1 MTKEKVETMRIKNYN
16 VYFFLAML
24 IAVSVAT
31 FFVFKPFIIA
41 ILLASILAI
50 VFQRPYDFFLKLSR
64 GRRRLSAFLTSFI
77 ILLLI
82 IIPFTLIV
90 IMLGHE
96 IMASYESISSNGDF
110 YQKNIDPIVRMVQD
124 STLYEAFG
132 LSQVLNK
139 ETFAQYSRQIGE
151 FLLSFIQSAYLSVAH
166 VFLMIFAM
174 FFSLYYFFIDGKKF
188 VSKVMHISPLRD
200 SDENL
205 LVQKFVSIS
214 RSTIK
219 GTFVVSFL
227 QGLVGGMVFY
237 IAGVSSPVIWGIV
250 MMFLSLIPMLGSSIV
265 WFPAGI
271 IMLLLGN
278 VWQGV
283 FILVAG
289 FAVISLLDNI
299 LKPAL
304 VGKDAQLHPL
314 LILFAT
320 LGGLALFGLS
330 GFIVGPIIVA
340 LFVSMWEIYAVK
352 FKNQL
357 KRYNK

>member
-1 MTKEKVETMRIKNYN
+1 MLKGKSDSMKMKNYN
-16 VYFFLAML
+16 VYFFFALL
-24 IAVSVAT
+24 IAVSVIT
-31 FFVFKPFIIA
+31 FFVFRPFIVA
-41 ILLASILAI
+41 MLLASILAI
-50 VFQRPYDFFLKLSR
+50 VFQRPYKFFLKLSR
-64 GRRRLSAFLTSFI
+64 GRRRISSFLTSFS

-82 IIPFTLIV
+82 IIPFTLIIV
-90 IMLGHE
+90 LLGRE
-96 IMASYESISSNGDF
+96 IMASYESVTSNGDF
-110 YQKNIDPIVRMVQD
+110 YQKNVEPIVRMVQ
-124 STLYEAFG
+124 SSPLYEPLG
-132 LSQVLNK
+132 LSQVLSRENF
-139 ETFAQYSRQIGE
+139 TQYSQQMGE
-151 FLLSFIQSAYLSVAH
+151 VLLSFIQSAYLSVAH
-166 VFLMIFAM
+166 VFLMIFAI
-174 FFSLYYFFIDGKKF
+174 FFSLYYFFIDGSDF
-188 VSKVMHISPLRD
+188 VRRIMYISPLRD
-200 SDENL
+200 SDESL

-237 IAGVSSPVIWGIV
+237 IAGVSSPAIWGIA

-271 IMLLLGN
+271 IMLTLGN
-278 VWQGV
+278 VWQGT
-283 FILVAG
+283 FILAAG
-289 FAVISLLDNI
+289 FAIISLLDNI

-340 LFVSMWEIYAVK
+340 LFVSMWEIYGVE
-352 FKNQL
+352 FKSQL
-357 KRYNK
+357 RKYNK